1 MFGGLGQIRRGEG
14 RDTFVAAGSLFVLL
28 AAHALLETARDALFL
43 ASIDASRLPVV
54 YIGVAVAALAVASL
68 QERGPSGRAALSAWL
83 GISGLVTGGFH
94 FLVGSGQW
102 VLYAL
107 YIWSAV
113 VVTGGLTR
121 FFILLGGRFSQSQ
134 AKRLYSVIGAG
145 SVLGAIAGSGLAGLL
160 LTVITPHELLM
171 VGAGALLLA
180 ALGPLALS
188 ASEQKAFEP
197 TPEKTSPL
205 QSLTTTLQ
213 HPYAR
218 RVAVLMVLATVT
230 FTFVDFAFKSEV
242 ASNIPADEL
251 GFFFARVYFALNV
264 VSLFVQL
271 FLVNWLIRVGG
282 PTRALALLPGLLVF
296 GGLGMLFGGGVFAG
310 VALKGA
316 DGGLRH
322 SLHRTAS
329 ELLYVP
335 MSSELRKASK
345 TLIDIAGH
353 RGGQAIASVI
363 ILCIAALG
371 VDPVYIGAVILVL
384 AGVAFALTVEL
395 RHHYL
400 DVFRGTLAEA
410 AEHKHV
416 AFPELSLATLESLIA
431 TLSSTD
437 EKRVEV
443 ALELFAEQGRAHLIP
458 SLILYHPDP
467 NVLAKALGLL
477 ASTGRTDF
485 IPLAD
490 RLLDHEYAH
499 VRAAALRARM
509 ELAPEEALLRSKV
522 EVRCPVVRATALV
535 GLTAGGF
542 STIEETGDY
551 LDMVVT
557 DGSDV
562 AKEALARAIGYGPAR
577 GHDEYLVRLAVSD
590 NDDVLLSVARSM
602 GKSPTPKFVPH
613 LVNMLAR
620 RTVRSEARKALVGL
634 GDDALDVLESTLM
647 DGDADVGVRRQ
658 IPHTIVLF
666 DPARAAKILSRG
678 LLEVQSGAV
687 RYRILRA
694 LNRLVSEHPKVS
706 LDRQQ
711 FSAALEREVSGAY
724 RLLDWRLTLER
735 GAEEQPARRSRTHQ
749 LLVRMLHGK
758 EENARER
765 MFRLLGVLHPEQG
778 LQTLYRGLKSERAD
792 VGASVL
798 ELLES
803 FVAPRVRRAVLG
815 LVDDLPDQERLRL
828 SDAPAKLGYVDV
840 LRVLLDAESDSLRSL
855 AVYHVG
861 ELGLVDLKQT
871 LEALKPEPNTSLATV
886 IQQTIALLTMDP
898 EPAS

>member
-1 MFGGLGQIRRGEG
+1 MFGGLGQIRSGEG
-14 RDTFVAAGSLFVLL
+14 RDTLVAAGSLFVLL

-43 ASIDASRLPVV
+43 ASIDAAQLPVV
-54 YIGVAVAALAVASL
+54 YIGVAVAALAVSSL

-94 FLVGSGQW
+94 FLIESGLW

-113 VVTGGLTR
+113 VVTVGLTR

-160 LTVITPHELLM
+160 LTTITAHELLM

-188 ASEQKAFEP
+188 TAEEKAHEP
-197 TPEKTSPL
+197 TPDKTSPL
-205 QSLTTTLQ
+205 QSMTTTLQ

-242 ASNIPADEL
+242 AGNVPAEEL

-282 PTRALALLPGLLVF
+282 PTRALALLPGLLVI
-296 GGLGMLFGGGVFAG
+296 GGLGVLLGGGVFAG

-316 DGGLRH
+316 DGSLRH

-335 MSSELRKASK
+335 MSGELRKASK

-363 ILCIAALG
+363 ILCIAAVG
-371 VDPVYIGAVILVL
+371 IDSIYIGAAIVVL
-384 AGVAFALTVEL
+384 AGVAFGLTLEL

-431 TLSSTD
+431 ALSSTD

-467 NVLAKALGLL
+467 DVLAKALGLL

-490 RLLDHEYAH
+490 RLLNHEYAH

-509 ELAPEEALLRSKV
+509 ELAPEEELLRSKV

-535 GLTAGGF
+535 GLTAAGF

-551 LDMVVT
+551 LDAVVT
-557 DGSDV
+557 DGSDI

-577 GHDEYLVRLAVSD
+577 EHDEYLMRLAESD
-590 NDDVLLSVARSM
+590 KDEVLLSVARSM
-602 GKSPTPKFVPH
+602 GKSPMPQFVPH

-620 RTVRSEARKALVGL
+620 RTVRSEARRALVGL
-634 GDDALDVLESTLM
+634 GDEALGVLESTLLDE
-647 DGDADVGVRRQ
+647 DGDVGVRRQ

-666 DPARAAKILSRG
+666 DPDQAAKILSG
-678 LLEVQSGAV
+678 ALSEVQSGAV

-706 LDRQQ
+706 LDRRQ

-724 RLLDWRLTLER
+724 RLLDWRLALER
-735 GAEEQPARRSRTHQ
+735 GAGEQPARKSKTHQ
-749 LLVRMLHGK
+749 LLVRMLRGK

-828 SDAPAKLGYVDV
+828 SDAPAKLSYNDV
-840 LRVLLDAESDSLRSL
+840 LRALLDADSDPLRSL

-861 ELGLVDLKQT
+861 ELGLVDLKPT
-871 LEALKPEPNTSLATV
+871 LEALKPEPNTSLASV
-886 IQQTIALLTMDP
+886 IQQTIALLAMDP